1 MSVGVPLV
9 CGSVYDLPWTVRAY
23 TYSGAT
29 CIVSEVRVFPYLL
42 KALKNQRGVTMPLQL
57 ILVSDG
63 NYDKFTPE
71 ETFASQELE
80 IIHLANP
87 LLQYVSE

>member
-1 MSVGVPLV
+1 M
-9 CGSVYDLPWTVRAY
+9 AY

-29 CIVSEVRVFPYLL
+29 CIVSEARVFPYLL
-42 KALKNQRGVTMPLQL
+42 KALKNQCGVTVPLQL

-63 NYDKFTPE
+63 NDDEFTPE
-71 ETFASQELE
+71 ETFALQELE